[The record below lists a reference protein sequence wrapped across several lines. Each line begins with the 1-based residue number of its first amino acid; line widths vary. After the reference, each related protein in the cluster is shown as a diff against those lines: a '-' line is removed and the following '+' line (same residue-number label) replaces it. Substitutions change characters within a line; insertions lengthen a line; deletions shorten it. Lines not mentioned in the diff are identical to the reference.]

1 MCGGFSFGSR
11 RLTIRG
17 GEWDAEMREKRIRSE
32 VSGYRG
38 FAEYRR
44 ERERGREGGRER
56 ENGDRD
62 DRWRMGLNGVRVGIR
77 RTIRNSE

>member
-1 MCGGFSFGSR
+1 MRNKYKRKITCGGFSFGSR

-32 VSGYRG
+32 VSGYRE

-44 ERERGREGGRER
+44 GGGRR
-56 ENGDRD
+56 E
-62 DRWRMGLNGVRVGIR
+62 WRR
-77 RTIRNSE
+77 E